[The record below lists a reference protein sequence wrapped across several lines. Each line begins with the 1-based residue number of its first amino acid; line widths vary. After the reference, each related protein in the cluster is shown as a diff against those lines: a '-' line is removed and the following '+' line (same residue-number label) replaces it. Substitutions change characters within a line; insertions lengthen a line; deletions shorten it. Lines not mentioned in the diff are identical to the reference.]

1 MHHYVT
7 TITRPEVPEVTPRS
21 RLLAVAVAAIA
32 ALVVGLFAGQAGAS
46 AKKPPANVK
55 GLKIML
61 VNDDSVQ
68 GVEADGSDGAGLY
81 ELRKALCAAGADV
94 LVVGPWG
101 QQSGQSGRITTD
113 RDTGL
118 TVTKVAPPA
127 AYADDC
133 AGAASTGAVYGVC
146 HSNTACEAGSPS
158 GSPADAVKIGAD
170 VFLPAT
176 YWPKGPDLVLSGI
189 NWGQNAGSGVVHSGT
204 TGAAVTAHELG
215 LPAIAFSE
223 EFDLIPCA
231 LQGVGCPEYTK
242 GAAFAVKLIGKLRGA
257 GQIKPSLLLNV
268 NFPFVGD
275 DEKAG
280 KPSINVLGDGDMIAM
295 GWGGTATKDGATY
308 SLGFPT
314 NRPSTNKNS
323 DTAALIANK
332 ISIVP
337 MDGDWSAKP
346 SKQLTALVKALG

>member
-1 MHHYVT
+1 M
-7 TITRPEVPEVTPRS
+7 TRRS
-21 RLLAVAVAAIA
+21 RLLAVSIAAIA
-32 ALVVGLFAGQAGAS
+32 TLVIGLLAGQAGAS
-46 AKKPPANVK
+46 SAKPPANVK

-113 RDTGL
+113 RSTGL
-118 TVTKVAPPA
+118 TVTKVAPPE
-127 AYADDC
+127 AYAGDC
-133 AGAASTGAVYGVC
+133 SSAASTGAVYGVC
-146 HSNTACEAGSPS
+146 HSNTACTADSPS

-176 YWPKGPDLVLSGI
+176 YWPEGPDLVLSGI
-189 NWGQNAGSGVVHSGT
+189 NWGQNAGAGVVHSGT
-204 TGAAVTAHELG
+204 TSAAVTAHHLG
-215 LPAIAFSE
+215 LPAIALSE

-231 LQGVGCPEYTK
+231 LQGVNCPTYAP
-242 GAAFAVKLIGKLRGA
+242 GAAFAVKLIGKIRGA
-257 GQIKPSLLLNV
+257 GLLKPSLLLNV
-268 NFPFVGD
+268 NFPFVGA

-280 KPSINVLGDGDMIAM
+280 KPSINVLGNGDMIEM
-295 GWGGTATKDGATY
+295 GWNGAATTEGATY

-346 SKQLTALVKALG
+346 PKQLTALVKALG